1 MWDNFFEN
9 IFVNLHST
17 YTVRFSVIKTLL
29 LKFEGVL
36 SIPDTILIYQHETG
50 FKYRLKYFMREINMF
65 YVLSSD
71 NLIFSKHAWITCNL
85 KDYD

>member
-9 IFVNLHST
+9 IFVDLHSA
-17 YTVRFSVIKTLL
+17 YTVRFSVIQTLL
-29 LKFEGVL
+29 LKFEVYFQFPIL
-36 SIPDTILIYQHETG
+36 SLYISMETG
-50 FKYRLKYFMREINMF
+50 FQYRLKYFMREINMF

-71 NLIFSKHAWITCNL
+71 NLIFSKHALITCNL